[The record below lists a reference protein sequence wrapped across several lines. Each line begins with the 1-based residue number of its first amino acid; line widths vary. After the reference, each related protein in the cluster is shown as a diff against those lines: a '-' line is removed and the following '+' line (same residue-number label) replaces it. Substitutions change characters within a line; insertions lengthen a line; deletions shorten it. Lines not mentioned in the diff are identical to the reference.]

1 MDSNSD
7 ITLQVLID
15 MRSELRGLRE
25 EQKTTNDRLDQLSR
39 RVDQTNRQ
47 LQITEIRLATE
58 ISALRAVVAEVAPE
72 PSLEQRVDRCER
84 AIAELRAQR

>member
-15 MRSELRGLRE
+15 MRSELRGIRE
-25 EQKTTNDRLDQLSR
+25 EQKATNDRLDHLSR

-47 LQITEIRLATE
+47 LQITEARLASE
-58 ISALRAVVAEVAPE
+58 ISALRAVVAESTPE
-72 PSLEQRVDRCER
+72 PSLEDRLDRCER
-84 AIAELRAQR
+84 AIAELRVQR